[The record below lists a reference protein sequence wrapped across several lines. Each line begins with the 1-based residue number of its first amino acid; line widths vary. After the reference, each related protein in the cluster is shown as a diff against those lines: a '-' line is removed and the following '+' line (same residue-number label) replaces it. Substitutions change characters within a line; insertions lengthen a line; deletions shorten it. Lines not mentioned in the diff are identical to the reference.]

1 MDQIEIKSSQIFGM
15 IKKFFPVYL
24 KYIHYFT
31 LLFIAMFISL
41 GLTATI
47 IYLINCNESWN
58 ATLASSSAEIIINK
72 GNYHLFLQWL
82 FSNKNAVYIGFAASF
97 FGFASCLSILVEV
110 AIMIKSNKIVSW
122 KLSIYTFVFILFFVA
137 SFMISFGF
145 NNSNIPIGINR
156 NNVIQ
161 TQGPITS
168 TQAISITENRI
179 PWTTITIPGSSDT
192 GNQINIPVGLNPEKG
207 NYVPYLVSTI
217 SISILGN
224 ILYLVN
230 KVLRKLNIKIVWNGF
245 KNKEDNDK
253 VNKISDDLLE
263 MNKNNPDKK
272 DLEIKKPEQEVKP
285 IEVKPE

>member
-47 IYLINCNESWN
+47 IYLINCNKSWN

-110 AIMIKSNKIVSW
+110 AIMIKSNKIVS
-122 KLSIYTFVFILFFVA
+122 
-137 SFMISFGF
+137 
-145 NNSNIPIGINR
+145 
-156 NNVIQ
+156 
-161 TQGPITS
+161 
-168 TQAISITENRI
+168 
-179 PWTTITIPGSSDT
+179 
-192 GNQINIPVGLNPEKG
+192 
-207 NYVPYLVSTI
+207 
-217 SISILGN
+217 
-224 ILYLVN
+224 
-230 KVLRKLNIKIVWNGF
+230 
-245 KNKEDNDK
+245 
-253 VNKISDDLLE
+253 
-263 MNKNNPDKK
+263 
-272 DLEIKKPEQEVKP
+272 
-285 IEVKPE
+285 

>member
-1 MDQIEIKSSQIFGM
+1 MLSK
-15 IKKFFPVYL
+15 
-24 KYIHYFT
+24 T
-31 LLFIAMFISL
+31 
-41 GLTATI
+41 

-97 FGFASCLSILVEV
+97 FGFTSCLSILVEV

-122 KLSIYTFVFILFFVA
+122 KLFIYTFAFILFFVA

-245 KNKEDNDK
+245 KNKKDNDK

>member
-1 MDQIEIKSSQIFGM
+1 MYKKIERFKSNKLLGVNMDQIEIKSSQIFGM

-122 KLSIYTFVFILFFVA
+122 KLFIYTFVFILFFVA

-145 NNSNIPIGINR
+145 NNSNIPIGISR

-168 TQAISITENRI
+168 TQAISITESRI

-192 GNQINIPVGLNPEKG
+192 ENQIKIDVGLNPEKG

-230 KVLRKLNIKIVWNGF
+230 KVLKKLNIKIVWNGF

-253 VNKISDDLLE
+253 VNKISDNLLE
-263 MNKNNPDKK
+263 MNKNNPD
-272 DLEIKKPEQEVKP
+272 
-285 IEVKPE
+285 